1 MHARIHDTPALAL
14 NVRPMQVT
22 GMGALVVTPIVGNL
36 SDRYGRKALMTLPVT
51 VAIAPLCKWSGAY
64 FQHAWPAVQDITRH
78 LCSDVDK
85 LHLSCF
91 FFGSY
96 TGMRPLGGVLLRV
109 LRGQYH
115 RRGLLRGHH
124 ALSLPCLRGKNYGS
138 QTIQFKSHVYTNIQ
152 RVYCQET

>member
-1 MHARIHDTPALAL
+1 MHARVHDTPALSTYA
-14 NVRPMQVT
+14 PMQVT

-64 FQHAWPAVQDITRH
+64 FQHAWPAGHYAASLLRFGQASP
-78 LCSDVDK
+78 L
-85 LHLSCF
+85 LF
-91 FFGSY
+91 FFLGSY

-109 LRGQYH
+109 LRGQDH

-138 QTIQFKSHVYTNIQ
+138 QLSKSRIYSVYIAKK
-152 RVYCQET
+152 RKK